1 MSPRY
6 AHVDGPD
13 GGYSRCISISD
24 IALPC
29 PGVAL
34 RLNTIIDCRPG
45 ADRMPPVT
53 IDFVK
58 SMPPAAQLAGR
69 FECDS
74 GDFILF
80 SQLRRV
86 AEMVAA
92 AGLPPECAP
101 SVNDFRHQHLLQ
113 GGGDLSVEACAPG
126 SLAADEAEAEGEG
139 EEVPPGAVT
148 GECAICY
155 AEYVVGAATSVT
167 PPCGHTFHRRCLD
180 RWTSVRQSCPYCR
193 APVPVVYDYCW
204 SGEEEE
210 EEDGDTEDYGDED
223 PSADDDAVSGS
234 HQPS

>member
-13 GGYSRCISISD
+13 GGYSQCISD
-24 IALPC
+24 VALPC

-34 RLNTIIDCRPG
+34 RLNTVIDCRPG
-45 ADRMPPVT
+45 EDRMPPVT

-58 SMPPAAQLAGR
+58 SLPPAAQLAGR

-86 AEMVAA
+86 ADMVAA

-101 SVNDFRHQHLLQ
+101 SVHDFVRLSARSATNTFFRAVAI
-113 GGGDLSVEACAPG
+113 SVEACAPG
-126 SLAADEAEAEGEG
+126 SIAADEHEGG
-139 EEVPPGAVT
+139 GGEVPDGAPT

-155 AEYVVGAATSVT
+155 AEYVVGAATSVI
-167 PPCGHTFHRRCLD
+167 PPCGHTFHRSCLD
-180 RWTSVRQSCPYCR
+180 RWTSVKRSCPFCR
-193 APVPVVYDYCW
+193 APVPVVYDYWW
-204 SGEEEE
+204 SG
-210 EEDGDTEDYGDED
+210 EEDGDTEEDYGDEA